1 MGRERLE
8 ALLERGGPGEL
19 LVLGEGDCFSPG
31 EIARFLKRRGFEA
44 VEELSDAVVA
54 VLESRRLSPAAERL
68 GERAY
73 AAGIPHYPM
82 EELERIVSA
91 SLRPK
96 EVLMALKLGRDDERL
111 LRLLGNE
118 HLDDDFFLSLLRL
131 YRWESDELMGSDR
144 DRRVLIALM
153 ERFLKL
159 SVYEQDAYHSPSTLL
174 RLINATENP
183 ELLDALLDLPSF
195 EFRLQRRERLSIPQA
210 IARREILAPRTVE
223 RLLRL
228 GDEKVDAFLAANP
241 SVSPG
246 ILRQLHGRGDPELR
260 RALAANPALPETL
273 FEALLEEEGE
283 VREILLHFQ
292 PVDLERL
299 EKIEAALEEPEL
311 PAALGE
317 NGNLEP
323 EVFRRLAEREHSA
336 LSAALASNPSLPPEL
351 LERLAARRELHPL
364 LAANPSAPQGLLR
377 RLYERGEAELLEALG
392 ANPSTPTEILE
403 ALYERGESAL
413 HRALAA
419 NPSTPMAILHQL
431 KTDHSLWL
439 ILQHNETFVREA
451 NREMGMR

>member
-1 MGRERLE
+1 
-8 ALLERGGPGEL
+8 
-19 LVLGEGDCFSPG
+19 
-31 EIARFLKRRGFEA
+31 
-44 VEELSDAVVA
+44 
-54 VLESRRLSPAAERL
+54 
-68 GERAY
+68 
-73 AAGIPHYPM
+73 
-82 EELERIVSA
+82 
-91 SLRPK
+91 
-96 EVLMALKLGRDDERL
+96 
-111 LRLLGNE
+111 
-118 HLDDDFFLSLLRL
+118 
-131 YRWESDELMGSDR
+131 
-144 DRRVLIALM
+144 M

-174 RLINATENP
+174 RLINATDSP

-210 IARREILAPRTVE
+210 IARREILALRTVE

-241 SVSPG
+241 ATPSG
-246 ILRQLHGRGDPELR
+246 ILQGLYGRGDPELR

-273 FEALLEEEGE
+273 FEALLEEGGE

-292 PVDLERL
+292 PVDLGRL

-311 PAALGE
+311 PAVLGE

-323 EVFRRLAEREHSA
+323 EVCRRLAEREHPA
-336 LSAALASNPSLPPEL
+336 LSAALAANPSVPPEL
-351 LERLAARRELHPL
+351 LERLAVRKELHPL
-364 LAANPSAPQGLLR
+364 LAANPSAPEGLLR
-377 RLYERGEAELLEALG
+377 RFYERGEAELLEVLG

-403 ALYERGESAL
+403 ALYERGEFVL

-431 KTDHSLWL
+431 KTDHRLWL
-439 ILQHNETFVREA
+439 VLQHNETFVREA